1 LRSAK
6 WQISTDGGYAPVWS
20 RDKQELFYRSAD
32 RTMVVD
38 VRTRPE
44 FGSPRVL
51 FEARYP
57 TSTTGVWLR
66 RVPRR
71 PPIPSTA
78 ATRTG
83 AGRHAS

>member
-1 LRSAK
+1 MRSAK

-57 TSTTGVWLR
+57 NGVDAGPVNAR
-66 RVPRR
+66 
-71 PPIPSTA
+71 TA
-78 ATRTG
+78 
-83 AGRHAS
+83 HAMQASQNPDT